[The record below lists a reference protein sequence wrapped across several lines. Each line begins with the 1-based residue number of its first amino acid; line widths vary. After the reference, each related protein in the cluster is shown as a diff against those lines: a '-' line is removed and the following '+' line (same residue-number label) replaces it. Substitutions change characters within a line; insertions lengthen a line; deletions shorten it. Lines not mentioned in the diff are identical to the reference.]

1 LHRELFCIH
10 VGVCTVANFV
20 LKSALLCG
28 VIKLLIN
35 LSVIVLDDKTDT
47 VNVLFDVTEFVN
59 E

>member
-1 LHRELFCIH
+1 M
-10 VGVCTVANFV
+10 GVCTVANFV